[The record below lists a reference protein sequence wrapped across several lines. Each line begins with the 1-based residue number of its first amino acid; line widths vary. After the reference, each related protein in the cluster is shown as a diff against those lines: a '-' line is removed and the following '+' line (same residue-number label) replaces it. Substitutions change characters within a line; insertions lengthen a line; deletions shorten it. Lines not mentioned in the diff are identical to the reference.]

1 MSEHVLNIG
10 GKEYRTEV
18 KELSSGRAKV
28 LVNSVEYDVDIV
40 ALGRKKA
47 FVAEPPQRAAL
58 PPPPVA
64 APVPVGTPA
73 PARAVVHKPAPMAA
87 GQSRVVAPMPGAIF
101 QVRVKE
107 GQSVQAG
114 QVLIVME
121 AMKMES
127 PVNAP
132 INGTVARIL
141 VREGDNVGEGDVLV
155 EISRPEM
162 TTL

>member
-1 MSEHVLNIG
+1 MTEHVMNID
-10 GKEYRTEV
+10 GKEYRAEV

-28 LVNSVEYDVDIV
+28 LVNAVEYDIELV
-40 ALGRKKA
+40 AVGRKNKS
-47 FVAEPPQRAAL
+47 VQEPPPRAVL
-58 PPPPVA
+58 PPPQIA
-64 APVPVGTPA
+64 TLDQATAPVQPAHRPA
-73 PARAVVHKPAPMAA
+73 PPMAA
-87 GQSRVVAPMPGAIF
+87 GQSSVVAPMPGAIF

-141 VREGDNVGEGDVLV
+141 VREGDNVGEGDLLV

>member
-1 MSEHVLNIG
+1 MSEHVMNIG
-10 GKEYRTEV
+10 GKEYRAEV

-28 LVNSVEYDVDIV
+28 LVNSVEYDVEIV
-40 ALGRKKA
+40 AVGRKKA
-47 FVAEPPQRAAL
+47 FAQEPPQRAAL

-64 APVPVGTPA
+64 APVPVGVPA
-73 PARAVVHKPAPMAA
+73 PARVVHKPAPMAA

-132 INGTVARIL
+132 INGTVAKIF
-141 VREGDNVGEGDVLV
+141 VREGDNVGEGDVLA